1 MKNRMKKF
9 KRTTPLQKD
18 TACTPASLKYDY
30 SQQENLVEETDNNYA
45 VPIEKIKQIELVS
58 HAVKHASSQEKAA
71 INLDPAFFDKL
82 KDTYTQAYILYMN
95 GSDKKVK
102 RRNCEYLE
110 SLLIRSVEAAE
121 RLYTVVTACMEAKN
135 ALQNST
141 SGEEMLAKSLSLC
154 SCMFLKL
161 EISVLKSSD
170 NLTHYILD
178 SGTEESSALFEEL
191 KAEQTDSDLTIDIP
205 GMQMTE
211 FSCDYYYYSQQENLV
226 EETDINYAVPIENIQ
241 QFELASY
248 AVKHAFDREKA
259 VINLDPAFFDKLK
272 DIYTQACILYMNGS
286 DKKVKRRNCEYL
298 KSLCLRSMEA
308 IRRLD
313 DAMTICEEAKNAL
326 LHSGSGGK
334 ALIESICS
342 CLYITITL
350 ATLLCD
356 NANNFQRYIRNSN
369 EEGRA
374 WFEALRFME
383 KKRKEMHG
391 E

>member
-1 MKNRMKKF
+1 MKNI
-9 KRTTPLQKD
+9 TNLQKD

-45 VPIEKIKQIELVS
+45 VPIEKIKRIEFAR
-58 HAVKHASSQEKAA
+58 HAVEHASSQEKAA

-82 KDTYTQAYILYMN
+82 KDIYTQAYILYMN

-110 SLLIRSVEAAE
+110 SLLTRSVEAAE

-170 NLTHYILD
+170 NLAHYILD
-178 SGTEESSALFEEL
+178 SGTEEGRALFEEL
-191 KAEQTDSDLTIDIP
+191 KAEQIDSDLIIDIP

-211 FSCDYYYYSQQENLV
+211 FACDYYYYRQQESLS
-226 EETDINYAVPIENIQ
+226 DQDDKNYTVPIEKIQ

-248 AVKHAFDREKA
+248 AVLHAFDREKA
-259 VINLDPAFFDKLK
+259 VISLDPAFFDKLK
-272 DIYTQACILYMNGS
+272 DTYTQAYILYMNGI
-286 DKKVKRRNCEYL
+286 DKKVKHRECEYL
-298 KSLCLRSMEA
+298 KKLYFRSTEAANRLHTAWHAME
-308 IRRLD
+308 
-313 DAMTICEEAKNAL
+313 ESKNAL
-326 LHSGSGGK
+326 QHSGSGGK
-334 ALIESICS
+334 ALIESIWSCS
-342 CLYITITL
+342 CITITL
-350 ATLLCD
+350 AKFLCD
-356 NANNFQRYIRNSN
+356 NADNLERYIQNSGA
-369 EEGRA
+369 EGRA
-374 WFEALRFME
+374 WYEALRSME
-383 KKRKEMHG
+383 EESEEMHG

>member
-1 MKNRMKKF
+1 MKKMKKF
-9 KRTTPLQKD
+9 KRTTPLPKD
-18 TACTPASLKYDY
+18 TGCTPASLKYDY

-45 VPIEKIKQIELVS
+45 VPIEKIKRIEFAR
-58 HAVKHASSQEKAA
+58 HAVEHASSQEKAA

-82 KDTYTQAYILYMN
+82 KDIYTQAYILYMN

-110 SLLIRSVEAAE
+110 SLLTRSVEAAE

-170 NLTHYILD
+170 NLAHYILD
-178 SGTEESSALFEEL
+178 SGTEEGSALFEVL
-191 KAEQTDSDLTIDIP
+191 KAEQTDSDLIIDIP

-211 FSCDYYYYSQQENLV
+211 FACDYYYYSQQENLV
-226 EETDINYAVPIENIQ
+226 EETDINYAVPIKKIQ
-241 QFELASY
+241 QFGFTSY
-248 AVKHAFDREKA
+248 AVEHAFDREKA
-259 VINLDPAFFDKLK
+259 VISLDPAFFDKLK
-272 DIYTQACILYMNGS
+272 DTYTQAYILYMNGS

-308 IRRLD
+308 TRRLD
-313 DAMTICEEAKNAL
+313 DAIKACEEAVNAL
-326 LHSGSGGK
+326 QNSGSGGNM
-334 ALIESICS
+334 LIESIVLCW
-342 CLYITITL
+342 LMIATL
-350 ATLLCD
+350 AKFLCD
-356 NANNFQRYIRNSN
+356 NVDNIKFYIQNSN

-374 WFEALRFME
+374 WFEALKSME
-383 KKRKEMHG
+383 EESEEMHG

>member
-1 MKNRMKKF
+1 MKNI
-9 KRTTPLQKD
+9 TNLQKD

-45 VPIEKIKQIELVS
+45 VPIEKIKRIEFAR
-58 HAVKHASSQEKAA
+58 HAVEHASSQEKAA

-82 KDTYTQAYILYMN
+82 KDIYTQAYILYMN

-110 SLLIRSVEAAE
+110 SLLTRSVEAAE

-141 SGEEMLAKSLSLC
+141 SGEEMLAKFLSLC

-170 NLTHYILD
+170 NLAHYILD
-178 SGTEESSALFEEL
+178 SGTEEGRALFEEL
-191 KAEQTDSDLTIDIP
+191 KAEQIDSDLIIDIP

-211 FSCDYYYYSQQENLV
+211 FACDYYYYRQQESLS
-226 EETDINYAVPIENIQ
+226 DQDDKNYTVPIEKIQ

-248 AVKHAFDREKA
+248 AVLHAFDREKA
-259 VINLDPAFFDKLK
+259 VISLDPAFFDKLK
-272 DIYTQACILYMNGS
+272 DTYTQAYILYMNGI
-286 DKKVKRRNCEYL
+286 DKKVKHRECEYL
-298 KSLCLRSMEA
+298 KKLYFRSTEAANRLHTAWHAME
-308 IRRLD
+308 
-313 DAMTICEEAKNAL
+313 ESKNAL
-326 LHSGSGGK
+326 QHSGSGGK
-334 ALIESICS
+334 ALIESIWSCS
-342 CLYITITL
+342 CITITL
-350 ATLLCD
+350 AKFLCD
-356 NANNFQRYIRNSN
+356 NADNLERYIQNSGA
-369 EEGRA
+369 EGRA
-374 WFEALRFME
+374 WYEALRSME
-383 KKRKEMHG
+383 EESEEMHG